1 MKSRV
6 LITFGLASVVVLF
19 GSFMVREK
27 EEALKPSVD
36 YYLLQD
42 RGFTSFIS
50 NLQKMEALVYVP
62 KSKLADAK
70 ALNLALVPKAKAIVL
85 NKQLAGSGANYSQ
98 VYPSDSNFEEVTLN
112 FEKIDMVCYVSGSSS
127 SSDNWKMADQFKFKW
142 EPGNSFLKVES
153 VSFDASRPEELQIKW
168 EGVKTS
174 QTYVPVTI
182 IEIPTRR

>member
-6 LITFGLASVVVLF
+6 LITFGLASIVVLF

-42 RGFTSFIS
+42 RAFTTFIG

-62 KSKLADAK
+62 KSKLTNAK
-70 ALNLALVPKAKAIVL
+70 ALNLSLVPKSKAIAI
-85 NKQLAGSGANYSQ
+85 NKQVASSGASYTQ
-98 VYPSDSNFEEVTLN
+98 VYPSGSIDEEISLN

-127 SSDNWKMADQFKFKW
+127 GSDNWEMADQLKIKW
-142 EPGNSFLKVES
+142 DAGSVFHKVES
-153 VSFDASRPEELQIKW
+153 VSIDASRPEELQIKW
-168 EGVKTS
+168 DGNKTP
-174 QTYVPVTI
+174 QAYVPVSI
-182 IEIPTRR
+182 IDVPGIR

>member
-42 RGFTSFIS
+42 RTFTTFVS
-50 NLQKMEALVYVP
+50 NLQRMEALVYVP
-62 KSKLADAK
+62 KSKLTNAK
-70 ALNLALVPKAKAIVL
+70 ALNLSLVPKAKAIVL
-85 NKQLAGSGANYSQ
+85 NKQLAGSSANYSQ
-98 VYPSDSNFEEVTLN
+98 VYPSDSNDEEVSLN

-127 SSDNWKMADQFKFKW
+127 GSANSKMADQFKLKW
-142 EPGNSFLKVES
+142 DAGTSFLKVES
-153 VSFDASRPEELQIKW
+153 VSFDASRPEELEIKFD
-168 EGVKTS
+168 GVKTP
-174 QTYVPVTI
+174 QAYVPVSI
-182 IEIPTRR
+182 IDVPGIR